1 MHADKLVEL
10 QHSSKRPEIK
20 WLLHFTLFQ
29 VHQAFGSSEDAQ
41 HHANAAI
48 KAIESVTNGLSHDL
62 RKSFLSLKD
71 RISLME
77 ALSSAPVP
85 VFELE
90 EAPKTEDGMQHSRQ
104 LSRLLDINRRLTSEL
119 NLERL
124 LEYIIDSAIL
134 LTDAE
139 RGFILL
145 ANQSPNAPSESVDVA
160 VARNID
166 RENIR
171 KKKDKVSHSIAQD
184 VLTDGEAILTTDAME
199 DDRYNEY
206 RSIHAMKLRS
216 IMCLPMMVKGQAI
229 GALYLDNRFQQGA
242 FSEQDLNYME
252 AFASQAS
259 VAISN
264 ARLLAEREETLEAL
278 EKSQQEVEELNKKLE
293 EELAEKALALET
305 SERVIV
311 AQGKQLGRVHGYENI
326 VGESPKIRTMLH
338 TLDRVASSEVS
349 VLVTGESG
357 TGKELV
363 ARAVHYNGPRK
374 SRPFVAINC
383 SSIPENLIESEL
395 FGHVRGA
402 FTGAMRDRQGVFE
415 VADGGTLFLDEI
427 GDMPLDMQAKLLR
440 ALQDGQIQKVG
451 SSTTH
456 TVNVRFIAAT
466 HRNLREMVKN
476 GSFREDLYYRLAV
489 ITLELPPLRDRKEDI
504 PLLAKHFLTVNSSE
518 TNSRVQE
525 IDTSAMRLLMNY
537 NWPGN
542 VRELSMALKNAC
554 VFSSRRNL
562 SERILIFTF
571 HHRRQK
577 LGLKNMR
584 SAWCVWDM

>member
-1 MHADKLVEL
+1 MPLILPDEL
-10 QHSSKRPEIK
+10 QDK
-20 WLLHFTLFQ
+20 WL
-29 VHQAFGSSEDAQ
+29 G
-41 HHANAAI
+41 
-48 KAIESVTNGLSHDL
+48 
-62 RKSFLSLKD
+62 
-71 RISLME
+71 
-77 ALSSAPVP
+77 
-85 VFELE
+85 
-90 EAPKTEDGMQHSRQ
+90 
-104 LSRLLDINRRLTSEL
+104 
-119 NLERL
+119 
-124 LEYIIDSAIL
+124 EYD
-134 LTDAE
+134 
-139 RGFILL
+139 
-145 ANQSPNAPSESVDVA
+145 
-160 VARNID
+160 
-166 RENIR
+166 
-171 KKKDKVSHSIAQD
+171 
-184 VLTDGEAILTTDAME
+184 
-199 DDRYNEY
+199 
-206 RSIHAMKLRS
+206 
-216 IMCLPMMVKGQAI
+216 
-229 GALYLDNRFQQGA
+229 
-242 FSEQDLNYME
+242 
-252 AFASQAS
+252 
-259 VAISN
+259 
-264 ARLLAEREETLEAL
+264 
-278 EKSQQEVEELNKKLE
+278 

-554 VFSSRRNL
+554 VFSETDTLVAEDFSNFPGISEAHKQPELTVSATSVQPLAKLERQAIISALEINEGNKKRTAEQLGIDRRTLYNKL
-562 SERILIFTF
+562 STYGISVERQAQL
-571 HHRRQK
+571 
-577 LGLKNMR
+577 R
-584 SAWCVWDM
+584 SHD